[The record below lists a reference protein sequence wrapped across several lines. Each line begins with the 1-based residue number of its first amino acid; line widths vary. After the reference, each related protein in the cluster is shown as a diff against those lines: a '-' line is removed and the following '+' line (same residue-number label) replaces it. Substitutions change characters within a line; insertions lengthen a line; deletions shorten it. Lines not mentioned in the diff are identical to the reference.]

1 VSAGIGPI
9 YDASSPFPARGPD
22 NVGLVPT
29 VDGLSFSYV
38 LHELPPG
45 RLPFR
50 RWRFELWHGARLE
63 AAGWR
68 TTERD
73 AVRAL
78 RKHGSRV
85 GHRMFGLRPPPDGE
99 GPGKGGFVLM
109 PGTAVRVQ
117 HGAVTFTLVPRNLDR
132 PALLS
137 PLAS

>member
-1 VSAGIGPI
+1 M
-9 YDASSPFPARGPD
+9 
-22 NVGLVPT
+22 PT

-68 TTERD
+68 MSERD
-73 AVRAL
+73 AARAL

-85 GHRMFGLRPPPDGE
+85 GHRMFGLRPPEPE
-99 GPGKGGFVLM
+99 ATEPAFRPGA
-109 PGTAVRVQ
+109 AVRVQ
-117 HGAVTFTLVPRNLDR
+117 HGAVTFALVPRNLDR
-132 PALLS
+132 PEI
-137 PLAS
+137 LAQLAT

>member
-1 VSAGIGPI
+1 MDEPELHYAL
-9 YDASSPFPARGPD
+9 
-22 NVGLVPT
+22 NLVPA
-29 VDGLSFSYV
+29 
-38 LHELPPG
+38 G

-85 GHRMFGLRPPPDGE
+85 GHRMFGLRPPEADAP
-99 GPGKGGFVLM
+99 GPVFR

-132 PALLS
+132 PELLT